1 MGQAGTQYRELA
13 FSIGCPIKTKGEQA
27 LNKSQ
32 QYAADGRRTPFPW
45 LLRRHSKVAAVLSVM
60 GKGVS
65 VKTYKLLAAD
75 GTTVISKTPGTLGG
89 NAKAKIYGRLDCSA
103 ANGALSKGYAEHR
116 VFFADEENAIQA
128 GYRPCG
134 RCMTSQYKDWK
145 SGPDGKESYPW
156 KQLPK

>member
-1 MGQAGTQYRELA
+1 MKAPSGHWGWASIYPNTEEIIHTSAGTATPTTLRLRLHSVGA
-13 FSIGCPIKTKGEQA
+13 H
-27 LNKSQ
+27 
-32 QYAADGRRTPFPW
+32 AAG
-45 LLRRHSKVAAVLSVM
+45 VM

>member
-1 MGQAGTQYRELA
+1 M
-13 FSIGCPIKTKGEQA
+13 
-27 LNKSQ
+27 
-32 QYAADGRRTPFPW
+32 
-45 LLRRHSKVAAVLSVM
+45 
-60 GKGVS
+60 
-65 VKTYKLLAAD
+65 KTYKLLAAD

-134 RCMTSQYKDWK
+134 RCMSSRYKDWK

>member
-1 MGQAGTQYRELA
+1 
-13 FSIGCPIKTKGEQA
+13 
-27 LNKSQ
+27 
-32 QYAADGRRTPFPW
+32 
-45 LLRRHSKVAAVLSVM
+45 M

-103 ANGALSKGYAEHR
+103 ANGALSKGYVEHR